1 MYVCMYVCMSRL
13 FDRRAVAATTRIGA
27 AAHTFI
33 VSASGVTWKDEQD
46 KVMTP
51 TRTFTAI

>member
-1 MYVCMYVCMSRL
+1 MTEVRL
-13 FDRRAVAATTRIGA
+13 VVHLLCRAVATTHIGDAATI
-27 AAHTFI
+27 FI